1 MKTEKTSIAI
11 IAGLLA
17 SIGASVCCAG
27 PLILLLLG
35 VSGSWIANLTLLDPF
50 KPYFFAVIFIMFI
63 FAGWQLYR
71 PIKSCKPGSVC
82 AIPKIRKRRQI
93 MFWCALVCAILFA
106 TSTYW
111 LVWLMA

>member
-11 IAGLLA
+11 ITGLMA

-35 VSGSWIANLTLLDPF
+35 VSGSWIANLTLLEPF
-50 KPYFFAVIFIMFI
+50 KVYFFALIIIMFI
-63 FAGWQLYR
+63 YAGWQLYR
-71 PIKSCKPGSVC
+71 PIESCKPDSVC
-82 AIPKIRKRRQI
+82 AIPKIRKQRQI
-93 MFWCALVCAILFA
+93 IYWCALVFALIFA